1 MTIDLPPEPPAI
13 IQSSYNNIRSKLM
26 IKLEFQN
33 KIYTVD
39 EDYKISPKE
48 DLLQDLIDVACM
60 EYGNPSQGFKTS
72 FVADKL
78 KFMGCKV
85 LDVYDKEMEDAPE
98 GVVY

>member
-1 MTIDLPPEPPAI
+1 
-13 IQSSYNNIRSKLM
+13 M
-26 IKLEFQN
+26 IKIEFQN
-33 KIYTVD
+33 KIYTVN
-39 EDYKISPKE
+39 EDYKISPQE
-48 DLLQDLIDVACM
+48 DLLQGLIDCACT

-78 KFMGCKV
+78 KSMDFEV